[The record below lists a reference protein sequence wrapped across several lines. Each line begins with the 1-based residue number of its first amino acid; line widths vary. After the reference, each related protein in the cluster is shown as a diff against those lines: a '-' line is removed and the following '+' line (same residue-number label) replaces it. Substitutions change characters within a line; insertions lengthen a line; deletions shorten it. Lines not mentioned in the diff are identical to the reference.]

1 MPEQPRRRPAGRE
14 PEPSEAPGGRGAWDA
29 KVRVDCPFCGDTIVG
44 EFFEDVDAHIMA
56 CRERHPQ
63 KGRLTE
69 EACRT
74 RPEPE
79 LPYEPEGDQ
88 GRSP

>member
-1 MPEQPRRRPAGRE
+1 MQMSGRT
-14 PEPSEAPGGRGAWDA
+14 R
-29 KVRVDCPFCGDTIVG
+29 VRIDCPFCGDTIVG

-56 CRERHPQ
+56 CRERHPG

-74 RPEPE
+74 CPEPE
-79 LPYEPEGDQ
+79 IPCDPEGREQ
-88 GRSP
+88 EPQ

>member
-1 MPEQPRRRPAGRE
+1 M
-14 PEPSEAPGGRGAWDA
+14 SEGPA
-29 KVRVDCPFCGDTIVG
+29 KVRIDCPFCGHTIVG
-44 EFFEDVDAHIMA
+44 DFFEDVDAHIMA
-56 CRERHPQ
+56 CRDLHPE

-79 LPYEPEGDQ
+79 ITPDASPPTEGRP
-88 GRSP
+88 G

>member
-1 MPEQPRRRPAGRE
+1 MNAGQT
-14 PEPSEAPGGRGAWDA
+14 
-29 KVRVDCPFCGDTIVG
+29 KVRMDCPFCGDTIVG

-56 CRERHPQ
+56 CRERFPQ

-79 LPYEPEGDQ
+79 IPYEADPNGA
-88 GRSP
+88 

>member
-1 MPEQPRRRPAGRE
+1 MSGQTR
-14 PEPSEAPGGRGAWDA
+14 
-29 KVRVDCPFCGDTIVG
+29 VRIDCPFCGDTIVG

-56 CRERHPQ
+56 CRERHPG

-74 RPEPE
+74 RPESEIPHDPE
-79 LPYEPEGDQ
+79 PHDQ
-88 GRSP
+88 APR